1 MTRETQQRLRHDRQK
16 LLDTLRDFRGG
27 KMPHISKAES
37 GQFLEAI
44 QRRIDALDARIE
56 KIPDD

>member
-1 MTRETQQRLRHDRQK
+1 
-16 LLDTLRDFRGG
+16 
-27 KMPHISKAES
+27 MPHISKAES